1 MQLEQGAMLADQI
14 AYVALASNDPA
25 ATCAVFERHFGL
37 PRTEFDSPQGSVPVF
52 GLGRSALAVFPL
64 GHPMLDGE
72 AKPGVHHLAL
82 GVDDVDAAAERAAEA
97 GVPPAGAATAGLGG
111 RKTLLLERAATVGV
125 RTRLTERFD
134 LEPNAGAAVERIDH
148 LGVAS
153 SDVFEDERVFSGSL
167 GFPFESRQTDME
179 VNMAVESFTSDKYGV
194 VYHNRAPEPVGGLRV
209 YFVTVGDCEL
219 EFLANF
225 DPRQGARIDPG
236 QAGSTRQDQGAI
248 TRFVQ
253 SRGRGLHHVAL
264 KARDIDATLAR
275 MARAGLPMIDIKG
288 RPGSR
293 RALIGF
299 PHPKALGGVL
309 MHLVQREG

>member
-1 MQLEQGAMLADQI
+1 MLADQI

-37 PRTEFDSPQGSVPVF
+37 TRTDIDSPQGRVPLF

-64 GHPMLDGE
+64 GHPMLDGD
-72 AKPGVHHLAL
+72 ARPGVHHIAL
-82 GVDDVDAAAERAAEA
+82 GVDDVGAAAKRATEA
-97 GVPPAGAATAGLGG
+97 GALPVGAATAGLGG
-111 RKTLLLERAATVGV
+111 RKTLSLERAGTAGV
-125 RTRLTERFD
+125 RTRLTEQLD
-134 LEPNAGAAVERIDH
+134 LKTQAGGAVERIDH

-153 SDVFEDERVFSGSL
+153 ADVFEDERVFFGKF
-167 GFPFESRQTDME
+167 GFAVESRQTDME
-179 VNMAVESFTSDKYGV
+179 VNLAVESFTSDKYGV

-209 YFVTVGDCEL
+209 CFITVGDCEL

-225 DPRQGARIDPG
+225 DPRQGAQRERL
-236 QAGSTRQDQGAI
+236 QAGSTKQDQGAI

-253 SRGRGLHHVAL
+253 ARGAGLHHVAL
-264 KARDIDATLAR
+264 KVRDIDATLAG
-275 MARAGLPMIDIKG
+275 MAQAGLPMIDSKG

-299 PHPKALGGVL
+299 AHPKALGGIL
-309 MHLVQREG
+309 MHLVQRDD

>member
-1 MQLEQGAMLADQI
+1 MLADRI

-37 PRTEFDSPQGSVPVF
+37 TRTDIDSPQGRVPLF

-64 GHPMLDGE
+64 GHPMLDGD
-72 AKPGVHHLAL
+72 AKPGVHHIAL
-82 GVDDVDAAAERAAEA
+82 GVDDVGAAAKRAAEA
-97 GVPPAGAATAGLGG
+97 GALPVGAATAGLGG
-111 RKTLLLERAATVGV
+111 RKTLSLERAGTAGV
-125 RTRLTERFD
+125 RTRLTERLD
-134 LEPNAGAAVERIDH
+134 LKTQAGGAVERIDH

-153 SDVFEDERVFSGSL
+153 ADVFEDERVFSGKF
-167 GFPFESRQTDME
+167 GFALESRQTDME
-179 VNMAVESFTSDKYGV
+179 VNLAVESFTSDKYGV

-209 YFVTVGDCEL
+209 CFITVGDCEL

-225 DPRQGARIDPG
+225 DPRQDAQRERL
-236 QAGSTRQDQGAI
+236 QAGSTKQDQGAI

-253 SRGRGLHHVAL
+253 SRGAGLHHVAL
-264 KARDIDATLAR
+264 KVRDINATLAG
-275 MARAGLPMIDIKG
+275 MAQAGLPMIDSKG

-299 PHPKALGGVL
+299 AHPKALGGIL
-309 MHLVQREG
+309 MHLVQRDD